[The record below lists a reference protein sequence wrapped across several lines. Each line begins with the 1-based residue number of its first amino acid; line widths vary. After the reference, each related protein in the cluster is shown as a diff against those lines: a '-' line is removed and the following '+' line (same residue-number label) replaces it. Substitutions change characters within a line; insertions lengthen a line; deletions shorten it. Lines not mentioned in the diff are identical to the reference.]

1 MTISYKLFRKYHLNA
16 YALFLTANKY
26 ILMSNDFYEEG
37 VPGIKHYD
45 NHMHLI
51 TLKDK
56 TFLMDLK
63 ENKCFTNFIGEM
75 HFE

>member
-1 MTISYKLFRKYHLNA
+1 MTINYKLYRKYLLNA

-37 VPGIKHYD
+37 IPDIKHYD

-56 TFLMDLK
+56 TFLIDLK
-63 ENKCFTNFIGEM
+63 ENKCFTNFMGEM